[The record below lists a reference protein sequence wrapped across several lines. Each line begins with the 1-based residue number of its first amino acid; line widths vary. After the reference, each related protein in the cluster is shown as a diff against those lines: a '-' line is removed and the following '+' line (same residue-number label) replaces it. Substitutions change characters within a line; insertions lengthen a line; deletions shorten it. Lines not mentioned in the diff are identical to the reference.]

1 MRLLRGTFIG
11 LLCLVAGFLVVWQS
25 LSTQARAAAPAT
37 AKPALYDFGRS
48 MCIPCKEME
57 KILGSIKGKYGSQIE
72 VRLVMAEKNEDMF
85 KQYKIMLIPTQVFL
99 DASGKEV
106 FRHVGLYPEPEL
118 VQKLQELKFIQK

>member
-1 MRLLRGTFIG
+1 MKFLRGILIG
-11 LLCLVAGFLVVWQS
+11 VFCLVVGFLVVSQPWMA
-25 LSTQARAAAPAT
+25 QAQGAAPAPG
-37 AKPALYDFGRS
+37 KPALYDFGRS

-57 KILGSIKGKYGSQIE
+57 KILGSVKGTYGSQIE

-106 FRHVGLYPEPEL
+106 FRHVGLYPENEL
-118 VQKLQELKFIQK
+118 VAKLKELKFIK